1 MGALHA
7 GHLSLVER
15 ALNEN
20 DIVVCSI
27 FINPTQFNNAKDLA
41 AYPRMPDADLKL
53 LGSAGCHHVF
63 MPEAEEIYPHGPH
76 LIEIDFGPLETVM
89 EGTFRPGHFKGMA
102 TVVHRLLSLVQPHT
116 AYFGE
121 KDFQQLVIVK
131 ELVRRLSMPVH
142 IQGCPTL
149 READGLAMSSR
160 NLLLDSDRRK
170 AAGLI
175 FKGLSAA
182 QAYIP
187 HQHPEAVKA
196 LIIRF
201 VEQSPLLSVEYMEF
215 VDPSTLQ
222 PIADWEGYSEV
233 RGCIAVQTGG
243 PRLIDNVIYN
253 ID

>member
-7 GHLSLVER
+7 GHLSLLER

-27 FINPTQFNNAKDLA
+27 FVNPTQFNNSSDLA
-41 AYPRMPDADLKL
+41 AYPRMPEADLKL
-53 LGSAGCHHVF
+53 LGGAGCHHVF
-63 MPEAEEIYPHGPH
+63 MPDAEEIYPDGPI
-76 LIEIDFGPLETVM
+76 LLDMDFGNLETVM
-89 EGTFRPGHFKGMA
+89 EGAFRPGHFRGMA
-102 TVVHRLLSLVQPHT
+102 TVVQHLLSLVQPHT

-131 ELVRRLSMPVH
+131 ELVRRFSMPVH

-160 NLLLDSDRRK
+160 NLLLDADRRK
-170 AAGLI
+170 AAALI
-175 FKGLSAA
+175 FKGLSSA

-196 LIIRF
+196 LVRRF
-201 VEQSPLLSVEYMEF
+201 IEQSPLLSVEYMEI
-215 VDPSTLQ
+215 VDPDTLQ
-222 PIADWEGYSEV
+222 PIKDWQGYTTV
-233 RGCIAVQTGG
+233 RACIAVQTGG
-243 PRLIDNVIYN
+243 PRLIDNVIYT

>member
-15 ALNEN
+15 AMAEN

-27 FINPTQFNNAKDLA
+27 FINPTQFNNATDLA
-41 AYPRMPDADLKL
+41 AYPRMPEADLKL
-53 LGSAGCHHVF
+53 LGGAGCHHVF
-63 MPEAEEIYPHGPH
+63 MPESEELYPNGPI
-76 LIEIDFGPLETVM
+76 LLEMDFGSLETVM
-89 EGTFRPGHFKGMA
+89 EGAFRPGHFRGMA

-160 NLLLDSDRRK
+160 NLLLDPDRRK
-170 AAGLI
+170 AAALI
-175 FKGLSAA
+175 FRGLSTA

-187 HQHPEAVKA
+187 HQRPDAVKA
-196 LIIRF
+196 LVRRY
-201 VEQSPLLSVEYMEF
+201 VEQSPLLSVEYIEI
-215 VDPSTLQ
+215 VDPTTLQ
-222 PIADWEGYSEV
+222 PVTSWEGFSEV

-243 PRLIDNVIYN
+243 PRLIDNVIYT